1 MTTKGQFLEKAPPST
16 TKVNADGKGSNP
28 STAPQTPKEE
38 SWWSKAS
45 PIVHGALGVASF
57 VPGLSVVT
65 GGLDAAIYLAEGN
78 VVEAG
83 IAAISMAP
91 GGKIATTAGKVIKG
105 AVGVV
110 KEAKIVSAVAKTANV
125 GDDAVKA
132 AKLARE
138 AKLAKEAEEAAATA
152 KKLKDEAAAAKKAKK
167 DTTVKP
173 KKPHKDCGKKVKYND
188 KSLKGSGLE
197 KDHTPS
203 GAALKEAAA
212 NQIAKLRKS
221 GVKIDPK
228 QEKTILNSVVS
239 NAPTI
244 AIPPDIHAAGDTWR
258 YKNTPDKIAKD
269 AGNLK
274 DAAER
279 NTKSVSDAMKGKDHG
294 CKEAYDKAAEEIRK
308 FDWDKHIKDAIE
320 KVTKK

>member
-1 MTTKGQFLEKAPPST
+1 
-16 TKVNADGKGSNP
+16 
-28 STAPQTPKEE
+28 
-38 SWWSKAS
+38 
-45 PIVHGALGVASF
+45 VHGALGVASF

-65 GGLDAAIYLAEGN
+65 GSLDAAIYLAEGN
-78 VVEAG
+78 AVEAG
-83 IAAISMAP
+83 IAAVSILP
-91 GGKIATTAGKVIKG
+91 GGKIATTAGKVVKG
-105 AVGVV
+105 AVGLV

-125 GDDAVKA
+125 GDDAVKLGKQA
-132 AKLARE
+132 ADKLDD
-138 AKLAKEAEEAAATA
+138 AAAAA

-203 GAALKEAAA
+203 GAALKEAAQ
-212 NQIAKLRKS
+212 N
-221 GVKIDPK
+221 KIDEYLRSGGRLNDK
-228 QEKTILNSVVS
+228 QIKSIKNAVVN

-244 AIPPDIHAAGDTWR
+244 AIPPDIHATGDTWR
-258 YKNTPDKIAKD
+258 SKNTPDKITKD

-294 CKEAYDKAAEEIRK
+294 CKDAYDKAAEEIRK
-308 FDWDKHIKDAIE
+308 FDWDKHIKDAID